1 MPLIVF
7 TDTLEESIIACP
19 DSGSDDNIMSRE
31 IADQLGLPIMEVQD
45 PAPSTFVLANG
56 RTVSSIG
63 QVHLRCAFKQGSPAS
78 SILDCVFYVFQTL
91 AVPMIMGFEFLY
103 ATETLTKHRD
113 RLIEELVPS
122 SRSLRVCTV
131 GRPKRNVLCQIGD
144 YIGCATADTGSD
156 LDLISPDFATSRS
169 FTVEESCVEI
179 EFADGSTG
187 YTFGLVKTVFSI
199 GRVIDEEGFVRRS
212 EEMAL
217 ELFILENLNADI
229 LVGADTIQDLQAF
242 SGSEDCFIPVMPR
255 LGESDLNVIRYI
267 GAMER
272 GLSRVLG
279 RLKDSLPRSKEKQ
292 ASTIGTS
299 FMLAIP
305 MRNISASTNNTF
317 RSRSQT
323 EAITE

>member
-1 MPLIVF
+1 
-7 TDTLEESIIACP
+7 
-19 DSGSDDNIMSRE
+19 MSRE

-56 RTVSSIG
+56 RTVSCIG

-91 AVPMIMGFEFLY
+91 AVPMIMGVEFLH

-131 GRPKRNVLCQIGD
+131 GRPKRNVVCQIGE
-144 YIGCATADTGSD
+144 YVGCATADTGSD

-169 FTVEESCVEI
+169 FNVEESCVEL
-179 EFADGSTG
+179 EFADGSRG
-187 YTFGLVKTVFSI
+187 YTIGVIKTVFSI

-212 EEMAL
+212 KEMAL

-229 LVGADTIQDLQAF
+229 LVGVDTIQDLQAF
-242 SGSEDCFIPVMPR
+242 SRHEDCFIPAMPC
-255 LGESDLNVIRYI
+255 LGESDLNVIRYV
-267 GAMER
+267 GAVER
-272 GLSRVLG
+272 GLSRALA
-279 RLKDSLPRSKEKQ
+279 RLKDSFPQSKKKQ
-292 ASTIGTS
+292 SAAIGMS
-299 FMLAIP
+299 FMLAIR
-305 MRNISASTNNTF
+305 MRNISASTNDMF

-323 EAITE
+323 EAITG